1 MHDMG
6 TIIVAITGLLGAIT
20 GAYQVFNKHKKSTI
34 DELKADSEMYRKRW
48 LKAEQKCDKLEKEL
62 DKYNAEHKND

>member
-1 MHDMG
+1 MHEIA

-48 LKAEQKCDKLEKEL
+48 LAAERRNEELRKKL
-62 DKYNAEHKND
+62 DKYETKYQND

>member
-34 DELKADSEMYRKRW
+34 DELKADSEMYRQRW
-48 LKAEQKCDKLEKEL
+48 LAAEKRNEELKRKLDDYET
-62 DKYNAEHKND
+62 KYQNH